1 MCNEFLF
8 FSEAISD
15 PIRDGPSDAIVYA
28 IFQTSRALP
37 MSAVCAFRMSQVD
50 AIFDHGRFKV
60 AIAIKFHSQFIDPT
74 LTNFTLD
81 AVSEILPKSDGQA
94 RSLHF

>member
-1 MCNEFLF
+1 
-8 FSEAISD
+8 
-15 PIRDGPSDAIVYA
+15 
-28 IFQTSRALP
+28 

-60 AIAIKFHSQFIDPT
+60 TKLHLPLNPSITNQPVDPT

-81 AVSEILPKSDGQA
+81 AFPEILPESNGKA
-94 RSLHF
+94 RSLYFGFKAPYGYDFDQQESTYV